1 MTTIGWVG
9 VWLLVGSFVLML
21 AEGVLVA
28 VWGLA
33 MARRTRT
40 LAELAQ
46 NEQGLIEADVKK
58 LRTALA
64 ETQRLWRPYQRALR
78 WLRHPLVIA
87 LLQSYARRR
96 VRVR

>member
-96 VRVR
+96 VRLR